1 MLGFISA
8 IISGIAMSIQGVFN
22 TRLSEKIGDM
32 ETNVVVHGSALVIAI
47 ILVLFWGKGDFKSIK
62 DVNKL
67 YLLGGALGIIITL
80 TVMLSIKS
88 LGTTIGIGTILIAQL
103 AAAGIINAFGLFGSE
118 KISFSFFQF
127 LGLGLMILCII
138 ILKWNH

>member
-67 YLLGGALGIIITL
+67 YLLGALGIIITL

-127 LGLGLMILCII
+127 LGLGLMILGII
-138 ILKWNH
+138 ILKWKH

>member
-62 DVNKL
+62 DVN
-67 YLLGGALGIIITL
+67 LGGALGIIITL

-127 LGLGLMILCII
+127 LGLGLMILGII
-138 ILKWNH
+138 ILKWKH

>member
-88 LGTTIGIGTILIAQL
+88 LGTTIGTILIAQL

-118 KISFSFFQF
+118 KISLSFFQF
-127 LGLGLMILCII
+127 LGLGLMILGII
-138 ILKWNH
+138 ILKWKH

>member
-8 IISGIAMSIQGVFN
+8 I
-22 TRLSEKIGDM
+22 
-32 ETNVVVHGSALVIAI
+32 HGSALVIAI

-127 LGLGLMILCII
+127 LGLGLMILGII
-138 ILKWNH
+138 ILKWKH

>member
-67 YLLGGALGIIITL
+67 YLLGGALGIIL

-127 LGLGLMILCII
+127 LGLGLMILGII
-138 ILKWNH
+138 ILKWKH